1 MTRSI
6 VKEFLFFGK
15 QDRHGFSPKF
25 HRLVCI
31 QLDLR
36 KRLSENS
43 ICHLETVMYA
53 QTLMY
58 VLPISTRVWCNE
70 NRSVSHFPA
79 TPDQRKAMLDDIKA
93 RLLTERMSLPR

>member
-1 MTRSI
+1 
-6 VKEFLFFGK
+6 
-15 QDRHGFSPKF
+15 
-25 HRLVCI
+25 
-31 QLDLR
+31 
-36 KRLSENS
+36 
-43 ICHLETVMYA
+43 MYA